1 MAAPESALHGE
12 IPPPASLVP
21 LPFQG
26 RQDSNTNITTT
37 GKGSN
42 RRWQTPGR
50 QRGTSE
56 FRRTVSTWLPQK
68 VHFTGK
74 SLHQLRWSPSL
85 FKGGKIRIPISQ
97 LQAKATTG
105 VGKPQADSEVRANSA
120 GRFRHGCPRKYT
132 SRRNPLPVRHTP
144 RIFTRLPRQNDKKV
158 QHPLALPAVL
168 CYTIKA
174 IPHKERLANLHA
186 ICLQI
191 SRHISPKC
199 S

>member
-1 MAAPESALHGE
+1 MASPRRTARYERIPPDGFNMTAPEATLHGK

-37 GKGSN
+37 GKGN
-42 RRWQTPGR
+42 YRRWQ
-50 QRGTSE
+50 
-56 FRRTVSTWLPQK
+56 
-68 VHFTGK
+68 
-74 SLHQLRWSPSL
+74 
-85 FKGGKIRIPISQ
+85 
-97 LQAKATTG
+97 A
-105 VGKPQADSEVRANSA
+105 QADSEVRANSA
-120 GRFRHGCPRKYT
+120 GRFRHGCPRKCT
-132 SRRNPLPVRHTP
+132 SRRNSLPIRHTP

-174 IPHKERLANLHA
+174 IPHKERLATLHA

-191 SRHISPKC
+191 SRHISQKC